1 MKEKI
6 INSLLWLW
14 SVLPILSFTKDEKFG
29 ALSVDDSSTPS
40 SQLREWRLSFLQIML
55 GAHKLYVLSV
65 NRTVD
70 PNTNAASCHWKWIR
84 FLSLKETCDKSEHIQ
99 NIYTK
104 YYNRLKS
111 PSIKKERLEAEKESL
126 CYHIETENSRLEK
139 SDNKM
144 NIYTTVVLTLLPIL
158 LSISFDTIIELFKNN
173 LIYKIAIIV
182 SLYVVLNITLYLYQ
196 YIKVGGYN
204 MSSFADLKK
213 EKNKRITKK
222 LIAQYYYDFQSL
234 RKKADLFV
242 SYVINIQQWMV
253 AAFVLFFLTFSYHQ
267 YYTHS
272 GTPQKSSVNSSSSI
286 YTVYISELNDPYSQS
301 SIFLTDIRKSIQTQ
315 SADKIIVMYNDHTD
329 ISGIESELNTFDST
343 FEIQY
348 LNDNQLETNDAK
360 ILVYKGRKP

>member
-1 MKEKI
+1 MKEI
-6 INSLLWLW
+6 INFLLMVW
-14 SVLPILSFTKDEKFG
+14 SWLPILSFTKDSNFG
-29 ALSVDDSSTPS
+29 ELTINSSSSVR
-40 SQLREWRLSFLQIML
+40 SQLREWRLSVLQIML
-55 GAHKLYVLSV
+55 GTRKLYVLSV
-65 NRTVD
+65 YRKVD
-70 PNTNAASCHWKWIR
+70 PNTNVASLHWKWIR
-84 FLSLKETCDKSEHIQ
+84 FLSLKEVCDNSEHIQ
-99 NIYTK
+99 NIYNK

-111 PSIKKERLEAEKESL
+111 PSIKQERLEAEKESL

-158 LSISFDTIIELFKNN
+158 LSISFDTIIELFKIN
-173 LIYKIAIIV
+173 LIYKIAFIV
-182 SLYVVLNITLYLYQ
+182 SLYIVFNITIYLYQ
-196 YIKVGGYN
+196 YIKVDGYS
-204 MSSFADLKK
+204 MSSFTDLKK

-242 SYVINIQQWMV
+242 SYVKNIQKWMV
-253 AAFVLFFLTFSYHQ
+253 AAFVIFFLTLSYHQ
-267 YYTHS
+267 YYTHI

-301 SIFLTDIRKSIQTQ
+301 SIYLTDIRKSIQTQ

-329 ISGIESELNTFDST
+329 ISGIESELKTFDST

-348 LNDNQLETNDAK
+348 LYDNQLETNDAK